1 PVAGVSVGNRDSPVV
16 YGDRID
22 TSAIISDAG
31 IVWRRVLI
39 GYHALLFVV
48 LGLLCCHILWR
59 PSPHFSWRPSY
70 SSFVAKPGF
79 NLVSLSIS
87 SLLTLQGVFCVLLP
101 GLLAVVRHVEV
112 VRSLRCDQ
120 VDCGFA

>member
-1 PVAGVSVGNRDSPVV
+1 FRGEAGVFAPKPATLRIRLATRGHQQESVARR
-16 YGDRID
+16 GDINAWCSRH
-22 TSAIISDAG
+22 S
-31 IVWRRVLI
+31 
-39 GYHALLFVV
+39 LLFIKRCQVGCEIV
-48 LGLLCCHILWR
+48 TR
-59 PSPHFSWRPSY
+59 
-70 SSFVAKPGF
+70 F

-87 SLLTLQGVFCVLLP
+87 SLLTLQRVFCVLLP